1 MATSSRAGESRL
13 RSQARFE
20 ARLPAATKELIER
33 AAGLGGRSLSD
44 FVISSA
50 TEAAM
55 ATIERYEKLILV
67 DNADREMCA
76 RLLLNPPKPNKALRD
91 AAKRH
96 RQRS

>member
-1 MATSSRAGESRL
+1 MTATTKAAGTTA
-13 RSQARFE
+13 RSKARFE
-20 ARLPAATKELIER
+20 ARLPIAAKELIER
-33 AAGLGGRSLSD
+33 AARLGGRSLSD

-67 DNADREMCA
+67 DDADRKMCTK
-76 RLLLNPPKPNKALRD
+76 LLLNPPQPNKALRA